1 MSFREIE
8 RSEKRTP
15 RRNVKFR
22 ELIRSIESVSEV
34 TRRAFKGSA
43 AAVFIEL
50 AKVNLLA
57 APKTGPRTIARPD
70 QNRINNR
77 INDLEKS

>member
-8 RSEKRTP
+8 RSGEKRTR

-22 ELIRSIESVSEV
+22 ELIRSIDVSEV

-57 APKTGPRTIARPD
+57 VRKLGHQQLRVLIKTG
-70 QNRINNR
+70 
-77 INDLEKS
+77 